1 MKLDWNKQRV
11 CHGINIHLAI
21 EIAGMLL
28 LFALVAC
35 GGD

>member
-1 MKLDWNKQRV
+1 MKLDWNKQRI
-11 CHGINIHLAI
+11 HGINIHLAI